1 MGHWQHLS
9 VWDDNCA
16 EWTSDDGT
24 VFGTITMNYPHVTID
39 EWNSSE
45 PGQGNTTRA
54 LEEMNEEFPGGI
66 AVNDPG
72 EEGSNTYN
80 YWMHLFE
87 KGLVSTI
94 YDAEGDRIAHKE

>member
-1 MGHWQHLS
+1 MGYWREPLGGGTC
-9 VWDDNCA
+9 DI
-16 EWTSDDGT
+16 EWVSDDGL
-24 VFGTITMNYPHVTID
+24 VYATIDITYPYVTID
-39 EWNSSE
+39 EWTSSE
-45 PGQGNTTRA
+45 PGQGNTTIA